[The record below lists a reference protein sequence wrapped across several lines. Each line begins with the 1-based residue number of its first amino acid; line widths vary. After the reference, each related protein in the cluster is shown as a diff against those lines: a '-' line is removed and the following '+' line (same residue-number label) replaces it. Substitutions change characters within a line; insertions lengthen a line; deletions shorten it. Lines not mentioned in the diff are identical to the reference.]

1 MIRIEHVI
9 NSAKVFLRIFVKI
22 VQHEEAQINEGFI
35 NHPRVSPRVWGY
47 LLFSEKIAKWSSC
60 M

>member
-22 VQHEEAQINEGFI
+22 VQHEEAREASAGLR
-35 NHPRVSPRVWGY
+35 PRPRAIGVVKKET
-47 LLFSEKIAKWSSC
+47 FCAF
-60 M
+60 